1 MQRSLSHVRLWAKR
15 IILMKHAVLISLC
28 LLAFGLKAQKAQKEV
43 DPFTRIDVFGPFE
56 LELVKAESYA
66 IDVDYRGV
74 DKDDVVLDIHKGE
87 LKLKLRNK
95 HYMDE
100 WRSNDY
106 PRSRYIHVKV
116 YYTELND
123 LRAQAGAEVFSDGTL
138 KSKNLALEATM
149 GAEMRLPIIAKNL
162 YTRLNMGAVVELRGQ
177 TENHEVKA
185 NMGAVLK
192 ASRLE
197 SKITYVNASMG
208 AEVNVN
214 AKEEIEVNAGF
225 GASVYYVGSPGVRNT
240 SKSFGGEVRGN

>member
-1 MQRSLSHVRLWAKR
+1 MQRFTPGTRLWAKR
-15 IILMKHAVLISLC
+15 IVMKHALIVSLC
-28 LLAFGLKAQKAQKEV
+28 LLAFGSWAQKSV
-43 DPFTRIDVFGPFE
+43 DPFTKIDVFGPFE
-56 LELVKAESYA
+56 VELVKAESYA
-66 IDVDYRGV
+66 IEVDYRGV

-106 PRSRYIHVKV
+106 PRSRYIRVKV

-197 SKITYVNASMG
+197 SKVAYVNASMG
-208 AEVNVN
+208 AEVNIS
-214 AKEEIEVNAGF
+214 ATDEIEVNSGF
-225 GASVYYVGSPGVRNT
+225 GASVHYVGSPNVRNT

>member
-1 MQRSLSHVRLWAKR
+1 
-15 IILMKHAVLISLC
+15 MKHTLLLTLC
-28 LLAFGLKAQKAQKEV
+28 LLTFGLQAQKPA
-43 DPFTRIDVFGPFE
+43 DPFTKIDVFGPFE
-56 LELVKAESYA
+56 VELVKAESYA

-74 DKDDVVLDIHKGE
+74 DKDDVILDIHRGE

-106 PRSRYIHVKV
+106 PRSRYIRVKV

-149 GAEMRLPIIAKNL
+149 GAEMRLPIVAKNL
-162 YTRLNMGAVVELRGQ
+162 YTRLNMGAVVELHGQ

-214 AKEEIEVNAGF
+214 AMEEIEVNSGF
-225 GASVYYVGSPGVRNT
+225 GASVNYVGSPNVRNT

>member
-1 MQRSLSHVRLWAKR
+1 
-15 IILMKHAVLISLC
+15 MKHAFIVFLY
-28 LLAFGLKAQKAQKEV
+28 LLTFGSWAQKSA
-43 DPFTRIDVFGPFE
+43 DPFTKIDVFGPFE
-56 LELVKAESYA
+56 VELVKAESYA

-74 DKDDVVLDIHKGE
+74 EQDDVVLNIHKGE
-87 LKLKLRNK
+87 LTLKLRNK

-106 PRSRYIHVKV
+106 PRSRYIRVKV
-116 YYTELND
+116 YYTQLNELH
-123 LRAQAGAEVFSDGTL
+123 AQAGAEVFSDGTV
-138 KSKNLALEATM
+138 KSKNLALEASM
-149 GAEMRLPIIAKNL
+149 GAEMRLPVVAKNL

-208 AEVNVN
+208 AVVHVN
-214 AKEEIEVNAGF
+214 AMDEIEVNSGF
-225 GASVYYVGSPGVRNT
+225 GASVNYAGSPNVRNM
-240 SKSFGGEVRGN
+240 SRSFGGEVRGN